1 MKYGGR
7 DSLSTG
13 VCPRCS
19 EDIDRHTIP
28 FIEST
33 DASLKLAEK
42 LLTALDA
49 VSTRGAL
56 LGLDAAAATMAG
68 ALITTVGS
76 EKKQYVTVSGGGV
89 ETLKK
94 IKKALGA
101 AVILITDTNA
111 CSNHPANTKA
121 TDIFGVNF
129 TPTVT
134 AAVQNS
140 CGIGYPLGSCAAQ
153 KLLATV
159 FRYAKDKT
167 KKVMKLE
174 MTEILWK
181 DVQAEGHNRL
191 WSTGTAVQSCDTCK
205 RVVPQMLCTKV
216 E

>member
-7 DSLSTG
+7 DSLTG
-13 VCPRCS
+13 GICPRCS
-19 EDIDRHTIP
+19 ESIDRHTIP

-33 DASLKLAEK
+33 EASLKLAEK

-49 VSTRGAL
+49 VSTRGAD
-56 LGLDAAAATMAG
+56 LGLEAAGATMAG
-68 ALITTVGS
+68 SLITTVGS

-94 IKKALGA
+94 VKKSLGA
-101 AVILITDTNA
+101 GVILITDLNG

-129 TPTVT
+129 IPTMTP
-134 AAVQNS
+134 AVQNS

-153 KLLATV
+153 KLLGTV
-159 FRYAKDKT
+159 FRYAKEKS
-167 KKVMKLE
+167 KKVEKLE

-181 DVQAEGHNRL
+181 DVQADGHNRL